1 MKENNI
7 IDETKSLINR
17 MLEKSQEAFL
27 LAIEIYN
34 KPTIKYRLE
43 GFAFFICNAWEL
55 LLKEYIVQSVGI
67 NNIYYKNKPDR
78 TIALTDCIKK
88 VFTNE
93 KDPTRKNLEI
103 IVDLRNTSSHFI
115 IKEMESIYLPFL
127 QANTLNYSQKLYD
140 FFHIDITKNIDTSF
154 LYLITNSSEL
164 NETQILSVY
173 GDEIFNR
180 YKKLKLETTNLLE
193 NENNNKLAININLNL
208 KVVKNINDANLTF
221 SITNNSENAVLFIDK
236 IKDINTTYPYSQ
248 KNAREIIMKNL
259 NRKNLDINLHQ
270 INFNLICMKFGLKDN
285 EDYFYYHTLTKRY
298 VCSQKLIDF
307 VTNIILKNP
316 NLLDE
321 IKSENKKLE
330 LTPGA
335 KDS

>member
-1 MKENNI
+1 
-7 IDETKSLINR
+7 